1 MSDQSTQSSDDT
13 SDDRCGEQTGRR
25 KPRVAVVFGGRSTEH
40 GVSCV
45 SAGSVL
51 AAIDRDRYDVVP
63 VGISRAG
70 RWVLAADE
78 PEKLAIT
85 GGELPGVEESGAAVV
100 LAGDPTHRG
109 LVVQEPGSVPQE
121 LGEVD
126 VVLPLL
132 HGPYGEDGTLQGLLE
147 LAGVPYVGSG
157 VFASAAAMDKGH
169 MKTLLQGAGLPV
181 GPYAVVSAR
190 AWDSDKAAVR
200 ESVASL
206 GFPVFV
212 KPARAG
218 SSVGITKVHGPGEL
232 DDAIEEARRHDRRV
246 VVEAGV
252 EGREIECGVLEGRDG
267 AAPEASLP
275 GEIVVGGGHEF
286 YDFAAKYL
294 PDEGTDLVVPADLP
308 DDVVRQVQDLAVR
321 AFEALACEGL
331 ARVDFFLTPTGLVV
345 NEVNTM
351 PGFTPVSM
359 FPLMWRASGL
369 DYPALVDRLVETALA
384 RHPGLLR

>member
-1 MSDQSTQSSDDT
+1 MSDDT
-13 SDDRCGEQTGRR
+13 PQTTDDTSADGATGR

-63 VGISRAG
+63 VGISREG

-85 GGELPGVEESGAAVV
+85 GGQLPGVEETGAAVV

-109 LVVQEPGSVPQE
+109 LVVQEPGSVPRE

-169 MKTLLQGAGLPV
+169 MKTLLRGAGLPV
-181 GPYAVVSAR
+181 GPYAVVTAR

-232 DDAIEEARRHDRRV
+232 DDAIDEARRHDLRV
-246 VVEAGV
+246 VVEAGLQ
-252 EGREIECGVLEGRDG
+252 GREIECGVLEGRDG
-267 AAPEASLP
+267 AAPEASVP

-308 DDVVRQVQDLAVR
+308 DDVVREVQDLSVR

-359 FPLMWRASGL
+359 FPLMWRESGL
-369 DYPALVDRLVETALA
+369 DYPALVERLVETALA

>member
-1 MSDQSTQSSDDT
+1 MSDEIETPESA
-13 SDDRCGEQTGRR
+13 RR
-25 KPRVAVVFGGRSTEH
+25 PRVAVVFGGRSTEH
-40 GVSCV
+40 AVSCV

-63 VGISRAG
+63 VGISREG
-70 RWVLAADE
+70 RWVLAGDD

-85 GGELPGVEESGAAVV
+85 GGELPEVPSEGAAVV
-100 LAGDPTHRG
+100 LSGDPTHRG
-109 LVVQEPGSVPQE
+109 LAVQEAGQVPRE

-132 HGPYGEDGTLQGLLE
+132 HGPYGEDGTIQGLLE

-181 GPYAVVSAR
+181 GPYAVVTPR
-190 AWDSDKAAVR
+190 AWATDKAAVR
-200 ESVASL
+200 ETVAAL
-206 GFPVFV
+206 GYPVFV

-218 SSVGITKVHGPGEL
+218 SSVGITKVHAPDEL
-232 DDAIEEARRHDRRV
+232 DDAVEVAREHDPRV
-246 VVEAGV
+246 VVEAMLD
-252 EGREIECGVLEGRDG
+252 GREIECGVLEGLHGGPPD
-267 AAPEASLP
+267 ASIP
-275 GEIVVGGGHEF
+275 GEVVVGGDHEF

-294 PDEGTDLVVPADLP
+294 PDEGTDLVIPADLP
-308 DDVVRQVQDLAVR
+308 DAVVAEVQALARQ
-321 AFEALACEGL
+321 AFEALSCEGL
-331 ARVDFFLTPTGLVV
+331 ARVDFFVARDGRVVV

-359 FPLMWRASGL
+359 FPLMWRESGL
-369 DYPALVDRLVETALA
+369 DYPALVDRLVAIAVERYAEER
-384 RHPGLLR
+384 RHRF

>member
-1 MSDQSTQSSDDT
+1 MSDQTPDAGSSD
-13 SDDRCGEQTGRR
+13 QKPRR
-25 KPRVAVVFGGRSTEH
+25 ARVAVVFGGRSTEH
-40 GVSCV
+40 AVSCV

-51 AAIDRDRYDVVP
+51 AAIDRERYDVVP
-63 VGISRAG
+63 VGISREG
-70 RWVLAADE
+70 RWVLAADD
-78 PEKLAIT
+78 PQRLAIT
-85 GGELPGVEESGAAVV
+85 GGELPEVAGDGAAVV
-100 LAGDPTHRG
+100 LSGDPTHRG
-109 LVVQEPGSVPQE
+109 LAVYEPGEMPQE

-181 GPYAVVSAR
+181 GPYAVVTPR
-190 AWDSDKAAVR
+190 AWATDKAAVR
-200 ESVASL
+200 ETVAAL

-218 SSVGITKVHGPGEL
+218 SSVGISKVHGPGEL
-232 DDAIEEARRHDRRV
+232 DEAIETARSHDPRV
-246 VVEAGV
+246 VIEATLS
-252 EGREIECGVLEGRDG
+252 GREIECGVLEGVDG
-267 AAPEASLP
+267 APPDASLP
-275 GEIVVGGGHEF
+275 GEVVVGGGHEF

-294 PDEGTDLVVPADLP
+294 PDEGTDLIVPADLS
-308 DDVVRQVQDLAVR
+308 DDVVAEVQDLSVR
-321 AFEALACEGL
+321 AFETLGCEGL
-331 ARVDFFLTPTGLVV
+331 ARVDFFVTRDGSVV
-345 NEVNTM
+345 INEVNTM

-369 DYPALVDRLVETALA
+369 DYPALVDRLVQTALA
-384 RHPGLLR
+384 SPTGLR

>member
-1 MSDQSTQSSDDT
+1 MSDESTPAPRATDDPE
-13 SDDRCGEQTGRR
+13 GEQTTRR

-63 VGISRAG
+63 VGISREG

-85 GGELPGVEESGAAVV
+85 GGQLPGVEESGAAVV

-109 LVVQEPGSVPQE
+109 LVVQEPGSVPEE

-169 MKTLLQGAGLPV
+169 MKTLLRGAGLPV
-181 GPYAVVSAR
+181 GPYAVVTAR

-232 DDAIEEARRHDRRV
+232 DDAIEEARRHDLRV

-252 EGREIECGVLEGRDG
+252 QGREIECGVLEGRDG
-267 AAPEASLP
+267 APPEASVP

-294 PDEGTDLVVPADLP
+294 PDEGTDLVVPADLA
-308 DDVVRQVQDLAVR
+308 DDVVREVQDLSVR

-369 DYPALVDRLVETALA
+369 DYPALVERLVETALA

>member
-1 MSDQSTQSSDDT
+1 MSDQTPQSTDDA
-13 SDDRCGEQTGRR
+13 SDDRPGGRTGRR

-63 VGISRAG
+63 VGISREG

-109 LVVQEPGSVPQE
+109 LLVQEPGSVPQE

-132 HGPYGEDGTLQGLLE
+132 HGPYGEDGTVQGLLE

-181 GPYAVVSAR
+181 GPYAVVTAR

-232 DDAIEEARRHDRRV
+232 DEAVEEARRHDLRV

-321 AFEALACEGL
+321 AFEALSCEGL
-331 ARVDFFLTPTGLVV
+331 ARVDFFLTPTGLLV

-369 DYPALVDRLVETALA
+369 DYPALVERLVETALA